1 MLEQALD
8 PRPGITCKALF
19 VDPLRDADAQAA
31 EWLGRLP
38 AGASPR
44 LLAPLP
50 ILGFPG
56 WLAAGERADFYD
68 DKRWFRTLQRGNSA
82 SGA

>member
-1 MLEQALD
+1 VLEQALD

-19 VDPLRDADAQAA
+19 IDPLRDADAQAA

-44 LLAPLP
+44 LLAPVP

-68 DKRWFRTLQRGNSA
+68 DTSYFRQPAGQDA
-82 SGA
+82 